1 MRQLGLTAELAAG
14 PCWHGARLPSMGF
27 PDCAGSD
34 AVKTSSHPRRIRG
47 TTLIEQIMVL
57 AIMAVLTGI
66 AMPPLRR
73 LLSRD
78 QVRVAQTDF
87 MAALHHAR
95 ATAATSGIRT
105 LLCPSRDGRTCSD
118 QGRWDSGWL
127 MGHDAD
133 RDDQPDGGPL
143 YVGHGYH
150 DQVLIHSS
158 RGRHVVR
165 FYADGSA
172 GGSNLTVVFCA
183 PDNADHSLTVVVSNS
198 GRIRGAPAT
207 SNQAASCRQPDA

>member
-1 MRQLGLTAELAAG
+1 M
-14 PCWHGARLPSMGF
+14 
-27 PDCAGSD
+27 
-34 AVKTSSHPRRIRG
+34 KTTSHPRRIRG

-66 AMPPLRR
+66 AVAPIRR

-78 QVRVAQTDF
+78 QVQVAQTDF

-105 LLCPSRDGRTCSD
+105 LLCPSRDGSTCSD
-118 QGRWDSGWL
+118 EGRWDGGWL

-150 DQVLIHSS
+150 GQVIIHSS

-165 FYADGSA
+165 FYPDGSA

-183 PDNADHSLTVVVSNS
+183 SNAAGSTLVVVVSNS
-198 GRIRGAPAT
+198 GRIRGAPGT
-207 SNQAASCRQPDA
+207 DNQAASCSRPDA